1 MLSEDIANKI
11 GLDFK
16 LDDDGEVS
24 SRITAHQYADLVDS
38 FIEEAL
44 FAMMMSYEGKFN
56 TLLAKELLMEHF
68 GIEE

>member
-16 LDDDGEVS
+16 LDAAGEVS
-24 SRITAHQYADLVDS
+24 SRLTAHQYIDLVDT

-44 FAMMMSYEGKFN
+44 FAMMMSYDGKFN
-56 TLLAKELLMEHF
+56 TLLARELLLEHF
-68 GIEE
+68 GIKE